1 MKARITDIHCTQC
14 GAPAAFDIRRQLYL
28 CSYCGGTVEPGE
40 AVREKEGFR
49 KMQADRIRNE
59 VAQYRLV
66 KTSCSGCGAEVV
78 LEEGEAL
85 GSCAFCGRSLVRSKY
100 LKSRGLPE
108 YIIPFRLTEE
118 EAKKALS
125 AWCEENGQKAEAKSL
140 KPLIGELA
148 GYYLP
153 YELVRGPVHMTTVRM
168 DGGGR
173 YPCEGYLDDI
183 FVNRSKQL
191 DNLLLDGMEPFDTED
206 MAAFDCSMIAGQRVK
221 TSDLDDKVL
230 EGRVREETQE
240 SYAPAVRKVL
250 ETKAVDVQAD
260 VKNTL
265 RLPVLL
271 PVYYI
276 SRGNVLAAVNGQ
288 TGKVSVRAEKASH
301 YYFLPWWFKAILATA
316 AAFLL
321 ICGGLHLG
329 GMTLRES
336 LVISGMAGFVLLIVM
351 LCMYSDTTKNRF
363 SVEAG
368 YKIFTS
374 GEKGYVRDETGVLR
388 ENRIPERR
396 NAEPMFFRKLDGVLR
411 QVVYRF
417 TTPGRVFKMA
427 ALAFIA
433 LFLPVIVALFLNG
446 FNFRGLN
453 LAGSAA
459 WFCIAVPIVPVYVVK
474 FGIVD
479 LYERPLVYTID
490 ENGTKKRWRKRT
502 EPIDKKGTILA
513 VLRALIIPPV
523 SLAVWFGIASF
534 LAMCYL
540 TAFGFGD

>member
-59 VAQYRLV
+59 VAQYSLV

-140 KPLIGELA
+140 KPLIRELA

-240 SYAPAVRKVL
+240 SYGPAVRK
-250 ETKAVDVQAD
+250 
-260 VKNTL
+260 
-265 RLPVLL
+265 
-271 PVYYI
+271 
-276 SRGNVLAAVNGQ
+276 
-288 TGKVSVRAEKASH
+288 
-301 YYFLPWWFKAILATA
+301 
-316 AAFLL
+316 
-321 ICGGLHLG
+321 
-329 GMTLRES
+329 
-336 LVISGMAGFVLLIVM
+336 
-351 LCMYSDTTKNRF
+351 
-363 SVEAG
+363 
-368 YKIFTS
+368 
-374 GEKGYVRDETGVLR
+374 
-388 ENRIPERR
+388 
-396 NAEPMFFRKLDGVLR
+396 
-411 QVVYRF
+411 
-417 TTPGRVFKMA
+417 
-427 ALAFIA
+427 
-433 LFLPVIVALFLNG
+433 
-446 FNFRGLN
+446 
-453 LAGSAA
+453 
-459 WFCIAVPIVPVYVVK
+459 
-474 FGIVD
+474 
-479 LYERPLVYTID
+479 
-490 ENGTKKRWRKRT
+490 
-502 EPIDKKGTILA
+502 
-513 VLRALIIPPV
+513 
-523 SLAVWFGIASF
+523 
-534 LAMCYL
+534 
-540 TAFGFGD
+540 

>member
-1 MKARITDIHCTQC
+1 MNARITDIHCTQC

-108 YIIPFRLTEE
+108 CIIPFRLTEE

-140 KPLIGELA
+140 KPLIGELS

-240 SYAPAVRKVL
+240 SYGPAVRKVL

-288 TGKVSVRAEKASH
+288 TGKVSVRAEKQSH
-301 YYFLPWWFKAILATA
+301 YYFLPWWFKAILAA
-316 AAFLL
+316 VIVSLL
-321 ICGGLHLG
+321 IFGGLHLG

-336 LVISGMAGFVLLIVM
+336 AVIFGMVSFILLIIM

-374 GEKGYVRDETGVLR
+374 GEKGYARNETGELT
-388 ENRIPERR
+388 ESRIPERR
-396 NAEPMFFRKLDGVLR
+396 NAEPMFFRKLDGVVK

-417 TTPGRVFKMA
+417 TTPGRVLRMA
-427 ALAFIA
+427 LLAAVA

-446 FNFRGLN
+446 FNFAGLE
-453 LAGSAA
+453 LGGSAA

-479 LYERPLVYTID
+479 LYERPLVWTVEPD
-490 ENGTKKRWRKRT
+490 GSKKRYRKGL
-502 EPIDKKGTILA
+502 EPVNKMA
-513 VLRALIIPPV
+513 VLRTILRALFIPPV
-523 SLAVWFGIASF
+523 CLAVWFGIASF
-534 LAMCYL
+534 FAMCYL